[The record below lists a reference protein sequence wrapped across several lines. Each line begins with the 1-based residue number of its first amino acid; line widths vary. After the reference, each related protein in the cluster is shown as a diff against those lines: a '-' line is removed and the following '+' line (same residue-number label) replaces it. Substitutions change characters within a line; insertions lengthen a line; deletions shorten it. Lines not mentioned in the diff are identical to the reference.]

1 MFKFT
6 HFIMKKDVYAIRSN
20 LGFLNVLGF
29 IMLFIGDK
37 MKSVVFHF
45 SLIPFFIALALGV
58 YIVVKNWSFKKNTD
72 PDSKSKLIS
81 GMNSSFI
88 ALGFILVYL
97 VILFD
102 FFKSS

>member
-1 MFKFT
+1 
-6 HFIMKKDVYAIRSN
+6 MKKDVYAIRSN

-58 YIVVKNWSFKKNTD
+58 YIVVKNWSFKKNAD